1 MRIIDNGDSA
11 VATSSGLGQGEACG
25 GPRREQDVKM
35 QHQDKHGDKINWEIS
50 KQNKNNKNYFVWG
63 QIWASCWTLAD
74 FHLKTFSNYISVL
87 KFEQHSK
94 TTKTHTFIIIISSFF
109 FSLRMIR
116 LQ

>member
-50 KQNKNNKNYFVWG
+50 KQSKNKK
-63 QIWASCWTLAD
+63 
-74 FHLKTFSNYISVL
+74 
-87 KFEQHSK
+87 
-94 TTKTHTFIIIISSFF
+94 IISSGDR
-109 FSLRMIR
+109 SGHLAGHLLISI
-116 LQ
+116 

>member
-50 KQNKNNKNYFVWG
+50 KQNKYKKIFRLGSDLGVL
-63 QIWASCWTLAD
+63 LA
-74 FHLKTFSNYISVL
+74 TC
-87 KFEQHSK
+87 
-94 TTKTHTFIIIISSFF
+94 
-109 FSLRMIR
+109 
-116 LQ
+116 